1 MYAADGGVLLL
12 RRRRTKKYKRPAIRR
27 IRKRPPTTPPTMAP
41 TLRALAGPDSRVTSP
56 GGALLPAPLVADG
69 PIPNGSSLGFGTFG
83 LLESPEESDGVMI
96 DEVDESDWERPVDL
110 ASLADESAW
119 VAESLSDETADEV
132 VALRAVVITELVWP
146 GGEVDPGAAGD
157 EGAGCWAG
165 GCGVGVDSSR
175 RPSLLRR
182 SMENASEFYKQVQ

>member
-1 MYAADGGVLLL
+1 
-12 RRRRTKKYKRPAIRR
+12 
-27 IRKRPPTTPPTMAP
+27 
-41 TLRALAGPDSRVTSP
+41 
-56 GGALLPAPLVADG
+56 
-69 PIPNGSSLGFGTFG
+69 
-83 LLESPEESDGVMI
+83 
-96 DEVDESDWERPVDL
+96 VDL

-146 GGEVDPGAAGD
+146 GGGEVDPGAGGD
-157 EGAGCWAG
+157 VGAGCWAG
-165 GCGVGVDSSR
+165 GCVVGVDSSR